1 MFRFAYALIASLALA
16 LTLSAPSAD
25 ADIVLDW
32 NQTIHDMMQA
42 DGAHPANSANPGW
55 ATRSIAMMNTAI
67 YDAFQAVNRTHQPF
81 LFTQRA
87 EANTDL
93 YAAVNEAAYQV
104 LQHCYPGELTG
115 LEAAYDARMAMI
127 PAGAGKD
134 HGISL
139 GQLIAQECVND
150 RTSDGS
156 DPGSWTPYVL
166 EDGAGK
172 WRPQPGQSAWGPGW
186 GTVNSFGVPG
196 GTIQSYISDLPPIP
210 SLTNQDYTDAFDQVK
225 SFGAINSATRTEE
238 MLDTGLFWAYD
249 RATMGPPPVL
259 FLRSL
264 KEIAHQIGTPED
276 VNARLFAMTSV
287 AQADAAIAAWDAK
300 FEHNF
305 WRPIGAIQGDRL
317 DGSKGH
323 DDGNP
328 STTEDIAW
336 LPYGA
341 PDGTPGPSS
350 GDFTPPFP
358 AWTSGHATMGGAVFK
373 SLELFFGNDFAAA
386 DAAYGSDLAT
396 AFFTLNSAEF
406 DSAGALGMSRDYE
419 AFTEDL
425 DNWGIGKEGQES
437 TPEGEN
443 AMSRIYLGIHWIFD
457 QRDGT
462 VLGRRLAEYVAANM
476 FQAVPEPSSLA
487 LLAAVA
493 AAALARRVPR
503 RSAA

>member
-1 MFRFAYALIASLALA
+1 MFRFALASLALA
-16 LTLSAPSAD
+16 MILPARSVD

-42 DGAHPANSANPGW
+42 DGVHPVNSANPGW

-67 YDAFQAVNRTHQPF
+67 YDAFQAVDRTHQPF
-81 LFTQRA
+81 LFTPRA
-87 EANTDL
+87 QDNTNVQ
-93 YAAVNEAAYQV
+93 AAVNEAAYQV
-104 LQHCYPGELTG
+104 LKHCYPGELTG
-115 LEAAYDARMAMI
+115 LHATYEARMALI
-127 PAGAGKD
+127 PAGADKD
-134 HGISL
+134 HGIAL
-139 GQLIAQECVND
+139 GQLIAQGCVDD
-150 RTSDGS
+150 RLIDGS
-156 DPGSWTPYVL
+156 DPGSWIPYVAQ
-166 EDGAGK
+166 DGPGK

-186 GTVNSFGVPG
+186 GTVASFGVPG
-196 GTIQSYISDLPPIP
+196 DSIHAYIDDLPAIP
-210 SLTNQDYTDAFDQVK
+210 SLDSQGYADAFNQVK
-225 SFGAINSATRTEE
+225 TYGAVTSAARTDQ

-264 KEIAHQIGTPED
+264 KSIAEQIGTSEEA
-276 VNARLFAMTSV
+276 NARLFAMTSV
-287 AQADAAIAAWDAK
+287 AQADAAIASWDAK
-300 FEHNF
+300 FENNF

-317 DGSKGH
+317 DGTTGH

-328 STTEDIAW
+328 NTVEDVSW

-341 PDGTPGPSS
+341 PDGTSGPSA

-386 DAAYGSDLAT
+386 DAAYGTDPSTELY
-396 AFFTLNSAEF
+396 TLHSAEF
-406 DSAGALGMSRDYE
+406 DGAGATGMSRDYA
-419 AFTEDL
+419 AFIEDL
-425 DNWGIGKEGQES
+425 DNWGLGKEGQES

-476 FQAVPEPSSLA
+476 FQPVPEPGSQVLLA
-487 LLAAVA
+487 LAMAARIRRGRRKPA
-493 AAALARRVPR
+493 A
-503 RSAA
+503 